1 MSSQGDQLRQK
12 ADKKASSSSGF
23 SLFSSSSA
31 KFEEAHDLYTSAGNA
46 YRVDKRF
53 KDAGDCFCKAAEMAL
68 KQDEKD
74 DAASDFWTASKCYK
88 KSHPELAVAAL
99 QKTIQLYKEKG
110 RFRQAADREKEIAS
124 ILQQE
129 GGDLAGALE
138 AYEAAGDLFSSED
151 ASASANACFKEAAEL
166 AATLGQFPRA
176 VKHFES
182 VAAASLGSALTR
194 YGVKEYYMKAAMCW
208 LATAVG
214 LFLSRQSSSG
224 GHQKELTRNVCQDVV
239 STKRAIDTYCNADP
253 TFATTR
259 ECKFVNLI
267 ADAFDAGDAEEFTAA
282 VAEYDRLTKL
292 DQWKTGILL
301 TIKRQIAEEPSLT

>member
-23 SLFSSSSA
+23 SFFSSSSA

-88 KSHPELAVAAL
+88 KTHPELAVAAL

-208 LATAVG
+208 LATA
-214 LFLSRQSSSG
+214 
-224 GHQKELTRNVCQDVV
+224 DVV
-239 STKRAIDTYCNADP
+239 STKRAIDTYCSADP

>member
-208 LATAVG
+208 LATA
-214 LFLSRQSSSG
+214 
-224 GHQKELTRNVCQDVV
+224 DVV